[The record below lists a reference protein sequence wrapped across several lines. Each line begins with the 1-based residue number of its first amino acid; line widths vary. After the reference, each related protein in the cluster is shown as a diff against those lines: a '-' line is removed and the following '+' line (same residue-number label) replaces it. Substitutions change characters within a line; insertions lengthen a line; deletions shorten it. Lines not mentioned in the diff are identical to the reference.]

1 MSIGDKELLKNTNL
15 FIKYQERVCIMGNNG
30 TGKSTLIKRIINKDE
45 NIKIGSN
52 VKIGYVPQDIVFE
65 DETLTVLQEANKYF
79 IGTEEILRSA
89 LTKFLFYSEGVFTR
103 LSKLSGGERLR
114 LKLFCLMQQ
123 DNNLLI
129 LDEPTNH
136 IDINTKEVLEEAL
149 LSYKGTIIMISHD
162 RYFINKVATRII
174 RIEDKKLISY
184 VGNYDDYK
192 NTIARQNR

>member
-1 MSIGDKELLKNTNL
+1 
-15 FIKYQERVCIMGNNG
+15 MGNNG

>member
-1 MSIGDKELLKNTNL
+1 M
-15 FIKYQERVCIMGNNG
+15 
-30 TGKSTLIKRIINKDE
+30 
-45 NIKIGSN
+45 
-52 VKIGYVPQDIVFE
+52 
-65 DETLTVLQEANKYF
+65 
-79 IGTEEILRSA
+79 

-136 IDINTKEVLEEAL
+136 IDINTKEVLEESL